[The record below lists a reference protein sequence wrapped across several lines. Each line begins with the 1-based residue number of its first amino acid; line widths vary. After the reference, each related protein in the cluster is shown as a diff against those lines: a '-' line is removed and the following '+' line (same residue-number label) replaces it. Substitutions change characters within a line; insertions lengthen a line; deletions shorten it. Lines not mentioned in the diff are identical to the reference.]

1 MKNKLRIVFDA
12 NPIASP
18 HKAGVGM
25 YSLRLINSLAKKYPD
40 ELKLVGYYYDFLAR
54 NKADLPKEP
63 NLSYR
68 PIRLCP
74 GKLVNALR
82 RIGLEVPFELLAKV
96 RGDVGLFPNFLSQP
110 SLFRK
115 PTIPIIHDLS
125 FIDLP
130 QYVSDRNRKD
140 LTRSLP
146 KTLSRAKHVIT
157 VSEVSKKVIS
167 KTFNYPLD
175 QILVTHIPPEKPKKF
190 SNKEIGR
197 VLNKY
202 KIVKPFVLF
211 VGTLEPRKN
220 LEKLLEAY
228 ENSEYLKSD
237 FVLVIAGGI
246 DWKFESTVHKI
257 NELKDRGL
265 NIIQTGYI
273 SINERDMLYSKAS
286 LLVFPSH
293 YEGFGMPILEAFS
306 YNLPVC
312 LSDIE
317 IFHEVAGDAAL
328 YFDEDNPES
337 IADCLESVLKDSSLV
352 KVLTAKGSK
361 RLLLSS
367 WDKIAEDVYGLLTK

>member
-1 MKNKLRIVFDA
+1 
-12 NPIASP
+12 
-18 HKAGVGM
+18 
-25 YSLRLINSLAKKYPD
+25 
-40 ELKLVGYYYDFLAR
+40 
-54 NKADLPKEP
+54 
-63 NLSYR
+63 
-68 PIRLCP
+68 
-74 GKLVNALR
+74 
-82 RIGLEVPFELLAKV
+82 
-96 RGDVGLFPNFLSQP
+96 
-110 SLFRK
+110 
-115 PTIPIIHDLS
+115 
-125 FIDLP
+125 
-130 QYVSDRNRKD
+130 
-140 LTRSLP
+140 
-146 KTLSRAKHVIT
+146 
-157 VSEVSKKVIS
+157 
-167 KTFNYPLD
+167 
-175 QILVTHIPPEKPKKF
+175 LVTHIPPEKPKKF

-328 YFDEDNPES
+328 YLDEDNPES